1 MEYDMTPAIQ
11 IQPFDLKNS
20 TQEQYAAL
28 NTYNNRL
35 RAERLPDDPP
45 VPLEETIQ
53 NLQNVPAFVDFIIWC
68 AWDASHASI
77 VAEGDII
84 LMRTEDNRHLAQFS
98 LGVLPEY
105 RRQGIARQL
114 ISLIADAAHADK
126 RRLLITET
134 NERIPAGEIFMDRL
148 GAQKGLVGH
157 VNQLRLD
164 ELDRNLLAGWLERG
178 RTLASD
184 FELGLWDGPYPE
196 EQIDAVVQL
205 FELNNQ
211 QPFGEIEIEDMH
223 MTAEQLRQS
232 EQASFAHGNQRWTF
246 YVLEKATGKF
256 AGYTETIWN
265 PNRPEILRQD
275 MTGVFPQYRNKSL
288 GRWLK
293 AAMLDKVL
301 TDRPQVKYVRTGN
314 ADSNAAMLKINDELG
329 FKPYQATAFWQVEVD
344 SILSFLANHQR

>member
-1 MEYDMTPAIQ
+1 MEDNMSQ
-11 IQPFDLKNS
+11 ENHIQPFDLVNS
-20 TQEQYAAL
+20 SHSEYAAL
-28 NTYNNRL
+28 NRYSNLL

-45 VPLEETIQ
+45 VPLEELIQ
-53 NLQNVPAFVDFIIWC
+53 NLKNVPAFIDYKIWC
-68 AWDASHASI
+68 AWDASHTRI
-77 VAEGDII
+77 VGNGDVV
-84 LMRTEDNRHLAQFS
+84 LLRTEDNRHLAQFN

-105 RRQGIARQL
+105 RRQGIARRL
-114 ISLIADAAHADK
+114 ISLLANAARDDR

-134 NERIPAGEIFMDRL
+134 NERIPAGEAFMDRL
-148 GAQKGLVGH
+148 GGHKGLVGH

-164 ELDRNLLAGWLERG
+164 ELDRSLLVRWLERG
-178 RTLASD
+178 TSLADD

-211 QPFGEIEIEDMH
+211 QPFGDIEIEDMH
-223 MTAEQLRQS
+223 LTAEQLRQS
-232 EQASFAHGNQRWTF
+232 EQASFARGNQRWTF
-246 YVLEKATGKF
+246 YAIEKATGKF

-265 PNRPEILRQD
+265 PNRPQILRQD
-275 MTGVFPQYRNKSL
+275 MTGVFPEYRNRGL

-301 TDRPQVKYVRTGN
+301 ADRPQVKFVRTGN

-329 FKPYQATAFWQVEVD
+329 FKPYQATALWQVEVD
-344 SILSFLANHQR
+344 SILSYLDGRQP